1 MRTISM
7 SGSMR
12 RLLAVLAIAAA
23 PMMADGAASQAAGP
37 GVRPAVAVAAEA
49 GGGSRVEVRLERD
62 AAAPQV
68 GSFQGE
74 LRFDPAALTLAG
86 AELPAGLVGA
96 WNQVEPGRVRFA
108 GVSPNGLAGGAV
120 LVLRFT
126 SRAPVAP
133 NQLQVRLEE
142 VFAVDG
148 RSRLAP

>member
-1 MRTISM
+1 
-7 SGSMR
+7 MR
-12 RLLAVLAIAAA
+12 RLLAVLAVAAVPA
-23 PMMADGAASQAAGP
+23 LADGAASQTP
-37 GVRPAVAVAAEA
+37 RVRSAVAVSAEA

-108 GVSPNGLAGGAV
+108 GVSPNGLGGGAV

-133 NQLQVRLEE
+133 DQLQVRLEE